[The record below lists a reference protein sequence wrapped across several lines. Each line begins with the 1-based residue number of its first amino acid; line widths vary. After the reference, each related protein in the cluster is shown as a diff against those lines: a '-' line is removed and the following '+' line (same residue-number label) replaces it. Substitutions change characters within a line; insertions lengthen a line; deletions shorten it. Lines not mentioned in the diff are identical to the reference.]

1 MKIVCCSA
9 TIDNIIF
16 CTSFLLATSLLR
28 FRPRKSLLPL
38 SVIANN
44 GKKGIQTEKDPMLL
58 DINRRLALN
67 GDEFEITTE
76 DRFLRLRVH
85 ADDFSWKLYLST
97 CH

>member
-28 FRPRKSLLPL
+28 FQPRESLLPL

-67 GDEFEITTE
+67 GDEFAITTE

-85 ADDFSWKLYLST
+85 ADDFS
-97 CH
+97 